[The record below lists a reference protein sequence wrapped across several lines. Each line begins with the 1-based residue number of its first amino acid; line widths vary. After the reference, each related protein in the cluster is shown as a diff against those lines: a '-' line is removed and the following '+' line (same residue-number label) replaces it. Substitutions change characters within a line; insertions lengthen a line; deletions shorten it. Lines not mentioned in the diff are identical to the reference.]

1 MPDAFKKTS
10 DIKQIPLFPL
20 PLVLFPNELLPL
32 HIFEPRYRQML
43 SDIQIGDN
51 LFGLSYFNQDVS
63 DSLLPEKGSL
73 GCIAEVREVQTLEDG
88 RSNILTVGIVRYEL
102 DGYIESDTPYLM
114 GEISV
119 FEDFEEDERELNAIA
134 DDVFALFKRV
144 AQAAHDVSGMLGNLP
159 EIQQSDPQ
167 TLSFLISAAFNLDT
181 GTKFELI
188 KMRSTIQRLERLQSV
203 LKDAV
208 IRAEETA
215 EVNKVA
221 RTNGHS
227 HKKIDLDGI

>member
-1 MPDAFKKTS
+1 MPDAFKKPE
-10 DIKQIPLFPL
+10 DIKRLPLFPL
-20 PLVLFPNELLPL
+20 PLVLFPNEVLPL

-43 SDIQIGDN
+43 SDIQAGDN

-63 DSLLPEKGSL
+63 DSNLPEPGSL
-73 GCIAEVREVQTLEDG
+73 GCIAEVREAQMLEDG
-88 RSNILTVGIVRYEL
+88 RSNILTVGIARYEL
-102 DGYIESDTPYLM
+102 DGYVESDALYLM
-114 GEISV
+114 GEINV
-119 FEDFEEDERELNAIA
+119 FEDFEEDERELNTIA
-134 DDVFALFKRV
+134 DDVFSLFKRV
-144 AQAAHDVSGMLGNLP
+144 AQAAHDVSGMTGSLP

-181 GTKFELI
+181 ATKFELL

-208 IRAEETA
+208 VRAEETA
-215 EVNKVA
+215 KVNKIA
-221 RTNGHS
+221 KTNGHS